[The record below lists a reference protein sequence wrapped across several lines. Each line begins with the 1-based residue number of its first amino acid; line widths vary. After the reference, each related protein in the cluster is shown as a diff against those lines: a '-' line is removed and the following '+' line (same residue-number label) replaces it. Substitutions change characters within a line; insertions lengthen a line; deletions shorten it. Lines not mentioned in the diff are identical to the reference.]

1 MNKWIRLSC
10 FIILFTASACSF
22 DLLADRKPINE
33 MDLENQSKETKHEKE
48 REKLSVSPK
57 KRTSA
62 PTVTTVSFSAIGDV
76 LIHSQ
81 IYKDAQFADG
91 SYNFQPMF
99 AQVKLILQ
107 EADLAM
113 ANQESVIGGRELGIS
128 SYPLFNS
135 PFEVA
140 DALKD
145 AGIDIVSTAN
155 NHSLDRGEKGIL
167 NAISHYEK
175 IGMLYVG
182 SYKDEIDANTMR
194 IQTINGIKIGFLSY
208 TYGTNGIPLPKDK
221 PYLVNL
227 IDKQKISLDLNNMDK
242 LVDVTIV
249 NMHWGQEYHQ
259 YPNEEQKQL
268 AQFLVDNGADLI
280 IGHHPHVLQP
290 LQWMEGKRGNHAM
303 VVYSLGNFLSGQKGG
318 NKDIGG
324 IFSIDLIKL
333 SDENNTTMTLA
344 NPRLT
349 PTYVTK
355 NEHQHYYVS
364 LLENLD
370 KAKSESVMKHMFQ
383 WIETEKVTNL
393 LQ

>member
-1 MNKWIRLSC
+1 MNRWIRFS
-10 FIILFTASACSF
+10 ILFVFFTMSACSF

-33 MDLENQSKETKHEKE
+33 VSWENQSEEAKHKKEYDKQ
-48 REKLSVSPK
+48 SVSPK
-57 KRTSA
+57 KQVSS
-62 PTVTTVSFSAIGDV
+62 PTITTISFSAIGDV

-81 IYKDAQFADG
+81 IFKDGQSADG
-91 SYNFQPMF
+91 TYNFQPMF
-99 AQVKLILQ
+99 AQVKPLLQ
-107 EADLAM
+107 KADIAM
-113 ANQESVIGGRELGIS
+113 ANQESIIGGKELGIS

-155 NHSLDRGEKGIL
+155 NHSLDKGEKGIL

-175 IGMLYVG
+175 IGLPYVG
-182 SYKDEIDANTMR
+182 SYKDEKDANTMR
-194 IQTINGIKIGFLSY
+194 VQTINGIKIGFLSY

-227 IDKQKISLDLNNMDK
+227 IDRRKISQDLINMDK
-242 LVDVTIV
+242 QVDVTIV
-249 NMHWGQEYHQ
+249 NMHWGQEYQQ

-290 LQWMEGKRGNHAM
+290 LEWMEGKRGNHAM

-333 SDENNTTMTLA
+333 ADENNTTMTLA